1 MKGKIT
7 TDTTEI
13 QRTIRKYYEQQYV
26 SKLDNLDKKDKF
38 LKTFNLPKLNLEKS
52 EKLNIQITPN
62 EIEVVIKKLP
72 TNKSS
77 GPDGFTGEF
86 YQTFQE
92 QYPCFSNYFI
102 KFKRRESSQTHITKP
117 ALS

>member
-52 EKLNIQITPN
+52 EKLNIQITHN
-62 EIEVVIKKLP
+62 EIEVVIIIIIIIKLP
-72 TNKSS
+72 TNKSP
-77 GPDGFTGEF
+77 GLDGFSRKF
-86 YQTFQE
+86 YQTF
-92 QYPCFSNYFI
+92 
-102 KFKRRESSQTHITKP
+102 
-117 ALS
+117 